1 MFLIVEIP
9 FQFFVGTNDKLLL
22 EQAVARTPQSVVQ
35 LRERERERDLQLG
48 GNKKKFLK
56 KVKNYLTKLQ
66 YLTMLLHY
74 YNLNLLSW

>member
-22 EQAVARTPQSVVQ
+22 EQAVARTPQSVFQ
-35 LRERERERDLQLG
+35 LRERERDLQLG
-48 GNKKKFLK
+48 GNKKIFKK

-66 YLTMLLHY
+66 YLTMLLNY